1 MVPRQQEEE
10 VFLLHRQ
17 QFTHSFGAVM
27 YSLYWTL
34 QYKTWGI
41 KTYTEPENSLTFIVV
56 LSKENA
62 LWVQTSQIYELN
74 FFFFFVETGWQSL
87 FTISLL
93 HYKKHCNGTMWTL
106 FPLSLRERELS
117 QRWYISLELAEK
129 EMGRNLRIALWN
141 LVSTILKFNHEV
153 KIRYRG

>member
-1 MVPRQQEEE
+1 
-10 VFLLHRQ
+10 
-17 QFTHSFGAVM
+17 M

-74 FFFFFVETGWQSL
+74 FFFVWKLAGSL
-87 FTISLL
+87 YLQYLSSIIKNIAMELCEHFSP
-93 HYKKHCNGTMWTL
+93 
-106 FPLSLRERELS
+106 FPL
-117 QRWYISLELAEK
+117 EK
-129 EMGRNLRIALWN
+129 GN
-141 LVSTILKFNHEV
+141 
-153 KIRYRG
+153 